1 MNGTPTWD
9 ILMASI
15 PHRHDRLVPLLAE
28 LDRQMRPGLSLRI
41 SYDNLVLPVGEKYRR
56 LLESSSAEYVCNL
69 EDDDWIAPNYVAQI
83 TRGLEQH
90 PDYVG
95 FPVKW
100 TSDGRAMI
108 PVTHSLRY
116 SGWENTPNELTR
128 DIVQFNPLRRELA
141 NLGQWA
147 ASNNPDSEWADGVR
161 ASGLVRSEFWI
172 DEPMYYYQTMSADTY
187 MTGRT
192 PWPDP
197 LPALPEYPWL
207 VAL

>member
-1 MNGTPTWD
+1 MSTPPTWD

-28 LDRQMRPGLSLRI
+28 LDRQIRPGMKLRI

-56 LLESSSAEYVCNL
+56 LLESSAAEYVCNL
-69 EDDDWIAPNYVAQI
+69 EDDDWIAPDYVERI
-83 TRGLEQH
+83 TAALIRR

-100 TSDGRAMI
+100 TSDGRPMI
-108 PVTHSLRY
+108 PITHSLRY

-141 NLGQWA
+141 DLGQWA
-147 ASNNPDSEWADGVR
+147 ASNNPDAEWAAGVR
-161 ASGLVRSEFWI
+161 ASGLVRNEAWI
-172 DEPMYYYQTMSADTY
+172 GEPMYYYQTMSTDTY
-187 MTGRT
+187 MTARQ
-192 PWPDP
+192 PWMGDMPP
-197 LPALPEYPWL
+197 LPEYPWL
-207 VAL
+207 ISL